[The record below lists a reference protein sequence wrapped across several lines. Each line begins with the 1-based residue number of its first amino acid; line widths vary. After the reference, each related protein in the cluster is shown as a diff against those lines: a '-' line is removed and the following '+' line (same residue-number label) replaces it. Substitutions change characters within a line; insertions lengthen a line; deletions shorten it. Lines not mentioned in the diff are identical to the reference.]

1 MSDLTL
7 WLIVLASGLGT
18 FALRL
23 SFIQI
28 ADRIALPRPF
38 VRALRFVPAA
48 VLSAIILP
56 AVLRLPDGSMSYALD
71 NPRFLAAIG
80 ATLIAWA
87 TRNALATI
95 LGGMALFWLLGWVL
109 S

>member
-1 MSDLTL
+1 MSTTTL
-7 WLIVLASGLGT
+7 WFIVLAGGLGT

-23 SFIQI
+23 SFIQL

-38 VRALRFVPAA
+38 IRALRFVPAA

-56 AVLRLPDGSMSYALD
+56 AVLRLPDGTMSYALD
-71 NPRFLAAIG
+71 NPRLLAAIG

-87 TRNALATI
+87 TRNALVTI
-95 LGGMALFWLLGWVL
+95 LGGMALFWLLGWL
-109 S
+109 I

>member
-1 MSDLTL
+1 MSVATL
-7 WLIVLASGLGT
+7 WFIVLAAGLGT

-23 SFIQI
+23 SFIQL

-38 VRALRFVPAA
+38 IRALRFVPAA

-56 AVLRLPDGSMSYALD
+56 AVLRLPDGTMSYALD
-71 NPRFLAAIG
+71 NPRLLAAIG

-87 TRNALATI
+87 TRNALVTI
-95 LGGMALFWLLGWVL
+95 LGGMALFWLLGWL
-109 S
+109 I

>member
-1 MSDLTL
+1 MSTATL
-7 WLIVLASGLGT
+7 WFIVLAAGLGT

-28 ADRIALPRPF
+28 ADRLALPRPF

-56 AVLRLPDGSMSYALD
+56 AVLRLPDGTMSYALD
-71 NPRFLAAIG
+71 NPRLLAALG
-80 ATLIAWA
+80 ATFIAWV

-95 LGGMALFWLLGWVL
+95 LGGMALFWLLGWL
-109 S
+109 I

>member
-1 MSDLTL
+1 MSTTTL
-7 WLIVLASGLGT
+7 WFIVLAAGLGT

-23 SFIQI
+23 SFIQL

-38 VRALRFVPAA
+38 IRALRFVPAA

-56 AVLRLPDGSMSYALD
+56 AVLRLPDGTMSYALD
-71 NPRFLAAIG
+71 NPRLLAAIG

-87 TRNALATI
+87 TRNALVTI
-95 LGGMALFWLLGWVL
+95 LGGMALFWLLGWL
-109 S
+109 I

>member
-1 MSDLTL
+1 MSTTTL
-7 WLIVLASGLGT
+7 WFIVLAAGLGT

-23 SFIQI
+23 SFIQL

-38 VRALRFVPAA
+38 IRALRFVPAA

-56 AVLRLPDGSMSYALD
+56 AVLRLPDGTMSYAFD
-71 NPRFLAAIG
+71 NPRLLAAIG

-87 TRNALATI
+87 TRNALVTI
-95 LGGMALFWLLGWVL
+95 LGGMALFWLLGWL
-109 S
+109 I